1 MKKIFTLL
9 SLSILIFSNAN
20 GTTANCS
27 NGECEF
33 NYSHHYDYATTNC
46 LQNLNFEEVK
56 TDFLYFEILKTGE
69 ECKVLESR

>member
-9 SLSILIFSNAN
+9 SLSMLIFSNAK
-20 GTTANCS
+20 GTTVNCS

-33 NYSHHYDYATTNC
+33 NYSYHYDYATTNC
-46 LQNLNFEEVK
+46 LQALSFEEVK
-56 TDFLYFEILKTGE
+56 TEFLHFKILKTGE